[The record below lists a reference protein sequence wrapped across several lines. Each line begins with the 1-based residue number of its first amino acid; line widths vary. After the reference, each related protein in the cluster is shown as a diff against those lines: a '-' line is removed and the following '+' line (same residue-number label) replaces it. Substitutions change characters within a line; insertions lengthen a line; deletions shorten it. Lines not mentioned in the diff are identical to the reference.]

1 MTGEHRRMWGDNEV
15 TNVFSAHLHCP
26 CPEPKP
32 RIPPFPPRLFA
43 RAAGKACDL
52 TPGVFIKQLF
62 AFLSFL
68 FFLFFYDDADTDG
81 DASVSL
87 RCKGSLFTYDLAC
100 SNWRNGALQSFIL
113 LE

>member
-1 MTGEHRRMWGDNEV
+1 MWGDNEV

-68 FFLFFYDDADTDG
+68 FFFMMMPTRMAMPLSPFAAREAYLHMTLHAAIGETELCRVLFCWND
-81 DASVSL
+81 V
-87 RCKGSLFTYDLAC
+87 
-100 SNWRNGALQSFIL
+100 L
-113 LE
+113 LSWM